1 MIRET
6 QYRLSV
12 YKDQW
17 HELRPWTVSRAI
29 LAGKTNSLGIVAKGA
44 DFTLFINDQKVD
56 QVKDTTLSSGRV
68 GLVIETHGILPAT
81 FEFDNLELRRSPE
94 APGAPPA
101 GK

>member
-1 MIRET
+1 MRRQTTLGACLPERE
-6 QYRLSV
+6 QDFAV
-12 YKDQW
+12 
-17 HELRPWTVSRAI
+17 RAD
-29 LAGKTNSLGIVAKGA
+29 LEHLKSATGGFGIVAKGA